1 MDYSQFRPIGAPISK
16 ANSKLYNATQVSPS
30 NNQTFAAQLKAAIE
44 STNKLVVS
52 KHAQERLMER
62 NISISEDHWAK
73 IEEKVS
79 EAKKKGVTD
88 SLVLLKNAALVVSAK
103 NGTVITALDRQEAS
117 SKIFTN
123 INGTIV
129 LE

>member
-1 MDYSQFRPIGAPISK
+1 MDYSQFRPIGAPIGT
-16 ANSKLYNATQVSPS
+16 ANAKLFKLSQAKPESIQS
-30 NNQTFAAQLKAAIE
+30 FAEHLKTAIE
-44 STNKLVVS
+44 SENRLTVS
-52 KHAQERLMER
+52 KHAQERLKER
-62 NISISEDHWAK
+62 NIYISQDHWAK

-79 EAKKKGVTD
+79 EAKKKGITD
-88 SLVLLKNAALVVSAK
+88 SLVLLNNAALIVSAK
-103 NGTVITALDRQEAS
+103 NGTVITALDRQEAA